1 MRKIVLFLLM
11 FLCLLLNSSIIIGNN
26 DLDKAI
32 KLLEAEKY
40 EEAKTILEEIINKDD
55 QNAGAYYYLG
65 RTFMALRDYEEAS
78 DNFEESI
85 DLNDKV
91 ADYHFW
97 LGQAYASDARESS
110 FFTQAILAPK
120 ILDQFEKT
128 VELDPDH
135 IGGRIGMANFYMQA
149 PGIMGG
155 DIDKA
160 LEQGRK
166 LVELDERRGRI
177 IMANVYIEKEQLDS
191 ADVQMNLLEQKYGS
205 DKSQASI
212 YNTYGYLLLGQNRID
227 EAIEKFKKQIELI
240 PDRANPYDSLGDA
253 YWAAGRLEDAIA
265 QYEKAL
271 KIDPNFEASKNNL
284 EEVREELKD
293 LNN

>member
-1 MRKIVLFLLM
+1 
-11 FLCLLLNSSIIIGNN
+11 
-26 DLDKAI
+26 
-32 KLLEAEKY
+32 
-40 EEAKTILEEIINKDD
+40 
-55 QNAGAYYYLG
+55 
-65 RTFMALRDYEEAS
+65 
-78 DNFEESI
+78 
-85 DLNDKV
+85 
-91 ADYHFW
+91 
-97 LGQAYASDARESS
+97 
-110 FFTQAILAPK
+110 
-120 ILDQFEKT
+120 
-128 VELDPDH
+128 
-135 IGGRIGMANFYMQA
+135 
-149 PGIMGG
+149 
-155 DIDKA
+155 
-160 LEQGRK
+160 
-166 LVELDERRGRI
+166 
-177 IMANVYIEKEQLDS
+177 MANVYIEKEQLDS

-253 YWAAGRLEDAIA
+253 YRAAGRLEDAIV

>member
-1 MRKIVLFLLM
+1 MRKKLLFLLI
-11 FLCLLLNSSIIIGNN
+11 FLCLLLNSSIIIANN

-110 FFTQAILAPK
+110 FFTQAILASK

-191 ADVQMNLLEQKYGS
+191 ADAQMILLEQKYGS

-212 YNTYGYLLLGQNRID
+212 YNTYGYLLLEQNRID

-253 YWAAGRLEDAIA
+253 YRAAGRLEDAIV

>member
-1 MRKIVLFLLM
+1 MRKKLLFLLI
-11 FLCLLLNSSIIIGNN
+11 FLCLLLNSSIIIANN

-212 YNTYGYLLLGQNRID
+212 YNTYGYLLLEQNRID